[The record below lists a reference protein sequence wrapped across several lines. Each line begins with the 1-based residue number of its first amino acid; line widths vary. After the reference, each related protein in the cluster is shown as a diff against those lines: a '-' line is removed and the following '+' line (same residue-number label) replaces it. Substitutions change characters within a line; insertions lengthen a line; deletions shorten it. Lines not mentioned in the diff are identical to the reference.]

1 METSMY
7 NNLRKLINVIDELR
21 DIGLQKYINLPR
33 ICVVGTQSSG
43 KSSVLESIVGMDF
56 LPRGEG
62 IVTRRPIEF
71 RLIHIKEDSE
81 IKYWAVFENEKNKK
95 YTDFNEVREQINRLT
110 DEIAGKNKGIIDE
123 PIVLNIYSIKCPD
136 LSLIDLPGITRVPL
150 KNSDQTDDIE
160 RLTRDMALRYVKDP
174 RTIILAV
181 LPANADMSTSDALQ
195 IARKVDPKGL
205 RTIGVIT
212 KIDLMDK
219 GADASKMLL
228 NDEINLRL
236 GYTGV
241 VNRSTADIK
250 KGKTISQALKDEL
263 EFFQKHPVYKKLPP
277 ALYGTNS
284 LTDKLTKVLLR
295 HIKNFLPDIKIEIND
310 KIRYINDKLY
320 ELGTNVPLDA
330 TKKTQLLWSMI
341 TDYCEIFKN
350 TLKGKYDKRVQV
362 FIENND
368 ILCGLKV
375 RTIFNE
381 FLDEYVG
388 KNVTSELTD
397 NDIDDAICL
406 HEGDSLPGFP
416 SPDTFEFLILPH
428 LKKINAPVFNCLDR
442 VSQTLEILS
451 QKIANRV
458 LNRFPKLSE
467 QVLELSQTILIREK
481 ENTQIILENYIDA
494 ETNYLFTNDASY
506 LIEHGSII
514 NAADDEHNENH
525 NNTTNINNNNNNN
538 SSSYDYGMQH
548 RNQNKRQQ
556 SNISNSNQDTL
567 LSTSSK
573 YYSNMMSDQEYNITG
588 KAAKFVTSAQKSVM
602 NIWNTKEK
610 KKTRYNAQFIQEIRR
625 RLDCYF
631 NIVLRNVRDSVP
643 KMIGYFLI
651 RKLQEKMQFEL
662 YSDLNSEQKLYDLLN
677 EPPNVVKEREHLN
690 NQLEILKKANQVL
703 LKDPNITSIN
713 LDLFDANYEQDLMD
727 YQKSLKNTN
736 QFNQSSKHN
745 PNMSQGSSANMSMY
759 LNDGS
764 SSMSK
769 RNPMMHNR
777 NMSPSSMNTNMM
789 KQTNMLG
796 QKMGN
801 SPSSYMQQGHMN
813 DSKGKHLFEKEPMK
827 KKVNYNPLFD

>member
-1 METSMY
+1 MESSMY
-7 NNLRKLINVIDELR
+7 NNLRKLITVIDELR

-43 KSSVLESIVGMDF
+43 KSSVLESIVGLDF

-81 IKYWAVFENEKNKK
+81 IKHWAIFEDDKNKK
-95 YTDFNEVREQINRLT
+95 FTDFNEVREHINNLT
-110 DEIAGKNKGIIDE
+110 DELAGKNKGIIDE
-123 PIVLNIYSIKCPD
+123 PIVLNIYSTSCPD

-160 RLTRDMALRYVKDP
+160 RLTREMAFRYVKDP

-219 GADASKMLL
+219 GSDASKMLM
-228 NDEINLRL
+228 NDEITLRL

-250 KGKTISQALKDEL
+250 NGKSIAESLKDEL
-263 EFFQKHPVYKKLPP
+263 RFFQTHPVYRKLPP
-277 ALYGTNS
+277 TLYGTTS

-295 HIKNFLPDIKIEIND
+295 HIKNFLPEIKVEIND
-310 KIRYINDKLY
+310 RIRLINDKLY

-350 TLKGKYDKRVQV
+350 TLKGKYDKRLQV

-368 ILCGLKV
+368 IICGLKV
-375 RTIFNE
+375 RSIFNE

-388 KNVTSELTD
+388 KNVTSELSD

-428 LKKINAPVFNCLDR
+428 LKKINAPVFNCLDK

-458 LNRFPKLSE
+458 LTRFPKLSE
-467 QVLELSQTILIREK
+467 QVLDLSQTILLREK
-481 ENTQIILENYIDA
+481 ENTHNILENFIDA
-494 ETNYLFTNDASY
+494 ETNYLFTNDSSY

-514 NAADDEHNENH
+514 NANEDDQNNENA
-525 NNTTNINNNNNNN
+525 NQDFN
-538 SSSYDYGMQH
+538 SHQRS
-548 RNQNKRQQ
+548 QNKRQQ
-556 SNISNSNQDTL
+556 SNISNSNLDNNNMQ
-567 LSTSSK
+567 SK
-573 YYSNMMSDQEYNITG
+573 YYANMMSEQEYITG
-588 KAAKFVTSAQKSVM
+588 KAAKFVNTAQKSVM
-602 NIWNTKEK
+602 NMWNAKEK

-643 KMIGYFLI
+643 KIIGYFLI

-677 EPPNVVKEREHLN
+677 EPPHVVKEREHLN
-690 NQLEILKKANQVL
+690 RQLDILKKANQVL

-713 LDLFDANYEQDLMD
+713 LDLFDANYEQDLIEF
-727 YQKSLKNTN
+727 QKSLKTGSA
-736 QFNQSSKHN
+736 QSATQTYKQTVNS
-745 PNMSQGSSANMSMY
+745 SQGSMHS
-759 LNDGS
+759 LGDGPS
-764 SSMSK
+764 ISK
-769 RNPMMHNR
+769 RNPMMQNR
-777 NMSPSSMNTNMM
+777 SASPTSMNSNMMKPSSMIN
-789 KQTNMLG
+789 
-796 QKMGN
+796 QKM
-801 SPSSYMQQGHMN
+801 PSSTYMQQNLLNGNCARVQTYHPT
-813 DSKGKHLFEKEPMK
+813 LFAPK
-827 KKVNYNPLFD
+827 

>member
-1 METSMY
+1 MESNMY
-7 NNLRKLINVIDELR
+7 NNLRKLITVIDELR

-43 KSSVLESIVGMDF
+43 KSSVLESIVGLDF

-81 IKYWAVFENEKNKK
+81 IKHWAIFEDDKNKK
-95 YTDFNEVREQINRLT
+95 FTDFNEVREHINNLT
-110 DEIAGKNKGIIDE
+110 DELAGKNKGIIDE
-123 PIVLNIYSIKCPD
+123 PIVLNIYSTSCPD

-160 RLTRDMALRYVKDP
+160 RLTREMAFRYVKDP

-219 GADASKMLL
+219 GADASKMLM
-228 NDEINLRL
+228 NDEITLRL

-241 VNRSTADIK
+241 VNRSTADIRS
-250 KGKTISQALKDEL
+250 GKSIAQSLKDEL
-263 EFFQKHPVYKKLPP
+263 AFFQSHPVYRKLPP
-277 ALYGTNS
+277 TLYGTTS

-295 HIKNFLPDIKIEIND
+295 HIKNFLPDIKVEIND
-310 KIRYINDKLY
+310 KIRLINDKLY

-350 TLKGKYDKRVQV
+350 TLKGKYDKRLQV

-368 ILCGLKV
+368 IICGLKV
-375 RTIFNE
+375 RSIFNE

-388 KNVTSELTD
+388 KNVTSELSD

-428 LKKINAPVFNCLDR
+428 LKKINAPVFNCLDK

-458 LNRFPKLSE
+458 LTRFPKLSE
-467 QVLELSQTILIREK
+467 QVLDLSQTILLREK
-481 ENTQIILENYIDA
+481 ENTHNILENFIDA
-494 ETNYLFTNDASY
+494 ETNYLFTNDSSY

-514 NAADDEHNENH
+514 NANEDDQNNESGSQDF
-525 NNTTNINNNNNNN
+525 N
-538 SSSYDYGMQH
+538 SHQRS
-548 RNQNKRQQ
+548 QNKRQQ
-556 SNISNSNQDTL
+556 SNLSNSNIDNNNNNNNMQ
-567 LSTSSK
+567 SK
-573 YYSNMMSDQEYNITG
+573 YYSNMMSEQEYITG
-588 KAAKFVTSAQKSVM
+588 KAAKFVNTAQKSVM
-602 NIWNTKEK
+602 NMWNAKEK

-643 KMIGYFLI
+643 KIIGYFLI

-677 EPPNVVKEREHLN
+677 EPPHVVKEREHLN
-690 NQLEILKKANQVL
+690 RQLDILKKANQVL

-713 LDLFDANYEQDLMD
+713 LDLFDANYEQDLIEF
-727 YQKSLKNTN
+727 QKSLKTGNS
-736 QFNQSSKHN
+736 QSAPQMYKQTMSS
-745 PNMSQGSSANMSMY
+745 SQGSMHS
-759 LNDGS
+759 LGDGPS
-764 SSMSK
+764 ISK
-769 RNPMMHNR
+769 RNPMMQNR
-777 NMSPSSMNTNMM
+777 NASPTSMNSNMM
-789 KQTNMLG
+789 KPSGMIN
-796 QKMGN
+796 QKM
-801 SPSSYMQQGHMN
+801 PSSTYMQQNLLN

-827 KKVNYNPLFD
+827 KKVQYNPLFD

>member
-1 METSMY
+1 MESSMY
-7 NNLRKLINVIDELR
+7 NNLRKLISVIDELR

-43 KSSVLESIVGMDF
+43 KSSVLESIVGLDF

-71 RLIHIKEDSE
+71 RLIHIKDDNENKHWAIFEDD
-81 IKYWAVFENEKNKK
+81 KNKK
-95 YTDFNEVREQINRLT
+95 FYDFNEVREHINILT
-110 DEIAGKNKGIIDE
+110 DELAGKNKGIIDD
-123 PIVLNIYSIKCPD
+123 PIVLNIYSTSCPD

-160 RLTRDMALRYVKDP
+160 RLTREMAFRYVKDP

-212 KIDLMDK
+212 KIDLMDR
-219 GADASKMLL
+219 GVDASKMLM

-250 KGKTISQALKDEL
+250 KGKSINQSLKDEI
-263 EFFQKHPVYKKLPP
+263 EFFQSHPVYKKLPQS
-277 ALYGTNS
+277 LYGITS

-310 KIRYINDKLY
+310 RIRIINDKLY
-320 ELGTNVPLDA
+320 ELGTHVPLDA

-350 TLKGKYDKRVQV
+350 TLKGKYDKRLQV

-368 ILCGLKV
+368 IICGLKV
-375 RTIFNE
+375 RSIFNE
-381 FLDEYVG
+381 LLDEYVG
-388 KNVTSELTD
+388 KNVTTELSD

-428 LKKINAPVFNCLDR
+428 LKKICTPVFNCLDK

-458 LNRFPKLSE
+458 LNRFPQLSE
-467 QVLELSQTILIREK
+467 QVLDLSQTILIREK
-481 ENTQIILENYIDA
+481 ENTHTILENYIDA
-494 ETNYLFTNDASY
+494 ETNYLFTNDSSY
-506 LIEHGSII
+506 LTEHGSII
-514 NAADDEHNENH
+514 NSNEEEKQNEN
-525 NNTTNINNNNNNN
+525 INQDN
-538 SSSYDYGMQH
+538 SNYPRH
-548 RNQNKRQQ
+548 QNKRQQ
-556 SNISNSNQDTL
+556 SNMSNSNYDNNNYNTNG
-567 LSTSSK
+567 SSNNNIPSK
-573 YYSNMMSDQEYNITG
+573 YYSNIMSDQEYITG
-588 KAAKFVTSAQKSVM
+588 KATKFVASAQKSVM
-602 NIWNTKEK
+602 NMWNNKDIK

-643 KMIGYFLI
+643 KIIGYFLI
-651 RKLQEKMQFEL
+651 RKLQENMQFEL
-662 YSDLNSEQKLYDLLN
+662 YSNLNSEQKLYDLLN
-677 EPPNVVKEREHLN
+677 EPPHVVKERDNLN
-690 NQLEILKKANQVL
+690 KQLDILKKANQVL
-703 LKDPNITSIN
+703 LKDPNITAFN
-713 LDLFDANYEQDLMD
+713 LDLFDANYEQDLIEF
-727 YQKSLKNTN
+727 QKSLKTANSNVNT
-736 QFNQSSKHN
+736 SSTTNAH
-745 PNMSQGSSANMSMY
+745 GSRNTP
-759 LNDGS
+759 S
-764 SSMSK
+764 STDSPVSR
-769 RNPMMHNR
+769 RNHMVQNR
-777 NMSPSSMNTNMM
+777 NMSPSSATTNMM
-789 KQTNMLG
+789 KHSTMVN

-801 SPSSYMQQGHMN
+801 SPYTQTHMS

-827 KKVNYNPLFD
+827 KKAQYNPLFD

>member
-1 METSMY
+1 MESSMY
-7 NNLRKLINVIDELR
+7 NNLRKLITVIDELR

-43 KSSVLESIVGMDF
+43 KSSVLESIVGLDF

-71 RLIHIKEDSE
+71 RLIHIKEDNE
-81 IKYWAVFENEKNKK
+81 IKHWAIFEDDKNKK
-95 YTDFNEVREQINRLT
+95 FTDFNEVREHINNLT
-110 DEIAGKNKGIIDE
+110 DELAGKNKGIIDE
-123 PIVLNIYSIKCPD
+123 PIVLNIYSTSCPD

-160 RLTRDMALRYVKDP
+160 RLTREMAFRYVKDP

-219 GADASKMLL
+219 GSDASKMLM
-228 NDEINLRL
+228 NDEITLRL

-250 KGKTISQALKDEL
+250 KGKSIAQSLKDEL
-263 EFFQKHPVYKKLPP
+263 EFFQTHPVYKKLPST
-277 ALYGTNS
+277 LYGTTS

-295 HIKNFLPDIKIEIND
+295 HIKNFLPDIKVEIND

-350 TLKGKYDKRVQV
+350 TLKGKYDKRLQV

-368 ILCGLKV
+368 IICGLKV
-375 RTIFNE
+375 RSIFNE

-388 KNVTSELTD
+388 KNVTSELSD

-428 LKKINAPVFNCLDR
+428 LKKINAPVFNCLDK

-458 LNRFPKLSE
+458 LTRFPKLSE
-467 QVLELSQTILIREK
+467 QVLDLSQTILLREK
-481 ENTQIILENYIDA
+481 ENTHNILENFIDA
-494 ETNYLFTNDASY
+494 ETNYLFTNDSSY

-514 NAADDEHNENH
+514 NANEDEQQNNENGVQDFNAH
-525 NNTTNINNNNNNN
+525 
-538 SSSYDYGMQH
+538 Q
-548 RNQNKRQQ
+548 RLQNKRQQ
-556 SNISNSNQDTL
+556 SNLSNSNQDNNTQ
-567 LSTSSK
+567 SK
-573 YYSNMMSDQEYNITG
+573 YYTNIMNEQEYITG
-588 KAAKFVTSAQKSVM
+588 KATKFVTTAQKSVM
-602 NIWNTKEK
+602 NMWNAKEK

-643 KMIGYFLI
+643 KIIGYFLI

-662 YSDLNSEQKLYDLLN
+662 YSDLNSEQKLYELLN
-677 EPPNVVKEREHLN
+677 EPPHVVKEREHLN
-690 NQLEILKKANQVL
+690 GQLDILKKANQVL

-713 LDLFDANYEQDLMD
+713 LDLFDANYEQDLIEF
-727 YQKSLKNTN
+727 QKSLKTATIP
-736 QFNQSSKHN
+736 QHSTHN
-745 PNMSQGSSANMSMY
+745 YKQTISSAQGNIHTMM
-759 LNDGS
+759 DS
-764 SSMSK
+764 SSVNK
-769 RNPMMHNR
+769 RNQIMQNR
-777 NMSPSSMNTNMM
+777 NASPSSMNSNMM
-789 KQTNMLG
+789 KQSSMIN
-796 QKMGN
+796 QKM
-801 SPSSYMQQGHMN
+801 SSSSYMQQNLIN

-827 KKVNYNPLFD
+827 KKAQYNPLFD

>member
-1 METSMY
+1 MY
-7 NNLRKLINVIDELR
+7 NNLRKLINIIDELR

-43 KSSVLESIVGMDF
+43 KSSVLESIVGLDF

-71 RLIHIKEDSE
+71 RLIHISENSE
-81 IKYWAVFENEKNKK
+81 IKHWAVFENDKNKR
-95 YTDFNEVREQINRLT
+95 YVDFNEVRDQINRLT
-110 DEIAGKNKGIIDE
+110 DELAGKNKGIIDE
-123 PIVLNIYSIKCPD
+123 PIVLNIYSVKCPD

-160 RLTRDMALRYVKDP
+160 RLTREMAFRYVKDP

-219 GADASKMLL
+219 GVDASKMLL

-241 VNRSTADIK
+241 INRSTEDIK
-250 KGKTISQALKDEL
+250 KGKSITESLKDEL
-263 EFFQKHPVYKKLPP
+263 EFFQNHPVYKKLPP
-277 ALYGTNS
+277 SLYGTNS

-295 HIKNFLPDIKIEIND
+295 HIKNFLPDIKVEIND
-310 KIRYINDKLY
+310 KMRLINDKLY
-320 ELGTNVPLDA
+320 ELGNNVPIDA
-330 TKKTQLLWSMI
+330 TKKTQILWSMI
-341 TDYCEIFKN
+341 SDYCEIFKN
-350 TLKGKYDKRVQV
+350 TLKGKYDKRLQV

-368 ILCGLKV
+368 IICGLKV
-375 RTIFNE
+375 RSIFNE

-428 LKKINAPVFNCLDR
+428 LKKINAPVLDCLDK

-467 QVLELSQTILIREK
+467 QVLELSQNILLREK
-481 ENTQIILENYIDA
+481 ENTQNILENFIEA
-494 ETNYLFTNDASY
+494 ETNYLFTNDVSY

-514 NAADDEHNENH
+514 NATDEDQNENV
-525 NNTTNINNNNNNN
+525 NQ
-538 SSSYDYGMQH
+538 DY
-548 RNQNKRQQ
+548 NQQKQQKQKQQ
-556 SNISNSNQDTL
+556 SNIPNSNADNVQN
-567 LSTSSK
+567 K
-573 YYSNMMSDQEYNITG
+573 YFPNIINDQEYITG
-588 KAAKFVTSAQKSVM
+588 KAAKFVNSAQKSVM
-602 NIWNTKEK
+602 NIWNSKEK
-610 KKTRYNAQFIQEIRR
+610 KKTRYNSQFIQEIRR

-643 KMIGYFLI
+643 KIIGYFLI

-662 YSDLNSEQKLYDLLN
+662 YSDLNSEQKLYELLN
-677 EPPNVVKEREHLN
+677 EPPNVVKEREVLN
-690 NQLEILKKANQVL
+690 KQLEILKKANQVL

-713 LDLFDANYEQDLMD
+713 LDLFDANYEQDLID
-727 YQKSLKNTN
+727 FQKSLKSNNAQYSLNMHNQHFKQNMNTSQN
-736 QFNQSSKHN
+736 IMHNINDTSS
-745 PNMSQGSSANMSMY
+745 
-759 LNDGS
+759 L
-764 SSMSK
+764 SK
-769 RNPMMHNR
+769 RNLVNQ
-777 NMSPSSMNTNMM
+777 NQNTSTNSLNSSIM
-789 KQTNMLG
+789 KQNSMLN
-796 QKMGN
+796 QKLNNGLSYNQQTHIN
-801 SPSSYMQQGHMN
+801 S

-827 KKVNYNPLFD
+827 KKVQYNPLFD

>member
-1 METSMY
+1 MESSMY
-7 NNLRKLINVIDELR
+7 NNLRKLITVIDELR

-43 KSSVLESIVGMDF
+43 KSSVLESIVGLDF

-81 IKYWAVFENEKNKK
+81 VKHWAIFEDDKSRKF
-95 YTDFNEVREQINRLT
+95 TDFNQVREHINNLT

-123 PIVLNIYSIKCPD
+123 PIVLNIYSTSCPD

-160 RLTRDMALRYVKDP
+160 RLTREMAFRYVKDP

-219 GADASKMLL
+219 GADASKMLM
-228 NDEINLRL
+228 NDEITLRL

-250 KGKTISQALKDEL
+250 SGKSIAQSLKDEL
-263 EFFQKHPVYKKLPP
+263 AFFQTHPVYRKLPP
-277 ALYGTNS
+277 TLYGTTS

-295 HIKNFLPDIKIEIND
+295 HIKNFLPDIKVEIND
-310 KIRYINDKLY
+310 KIRLINDKLY

-350 TLKGKYDKRVQV
+350 TLKGKYDKRLQV

-368 ILCGLKV
+368 IICGLKV
-375 RTIFNE
+375 RSIFNE

-388 KNVTSELTD
+388 KNVTSELSD

-428 LKKINAPVFNCLDR
+428 LKKINAPVFNCLDK

-458 LNRFPKLSE
+458 LTRFPKLSE
-467 QVLELSQTILIREK
+467 QVLDLSQTILLREK
-481 ENTQIILENYIDA
+481 ENTHNILENFIDA
-494 ETNYLFTNDASY
+494 ETNYLFTNDSSY

-514 NAADDEHNENH
+514 NANEDDQNNESGSQDY
-525 NNTTNINNNNNNN
+525 N
-538 SSSYDYGMQH
+538 SQQRS
-548 RNQNKRQQ
+548 QNKRQQ
-556 SNISNSNQDTL
+556 SNLSSSNVDNNNMQ
-567 LSTSSK
+567 SK
-573 YYSNMMSDQEYNITG
+573 YYSNMMSEQDYITG
-588 KAAKFVTSAQKSVM
+588 KAAKFVNTAQKSVM
-602 NIWNTKEK
+602 NMWNAKEK

-643 KMIGYFLI
+643 KIIGYFLI

-677 EPPNVVKEREHLN
+677 EPPHVVKEREHLN
-690 NQLEILKKANQVL
+690 RQLDILKKANQVL

-713 LDLFDANYEQDLMD
+713 LDLFDANYEQDLIEF
-727 YQKSLKNTN
+727 QKSLKSGGAP
-736 QFNQSSKHN
+736 SSAQAYKQTVG
-745 PNMSQGSSANMSMY
+745 SQGSMHS
-759 LNDGS
+759 LGEGS
-764 SSMSK
+764 SISK
-769 RNPMMHNR
+769 RNPMMQNR
-777 NMSPSSMNTNMM
+777 NASPSSMNSNMM
-789 KQTNMLG
+789 KPSGMLN
-796 QKMGN
+796 QKM
-801 SPSSYMQQGHMN
+801 PSSTYMQQNLLN

-827 KKVNYNPLFD
+827 KKVQYNPLFD

>member
-1 METSMY
+1 MESSMY
-7 NNLRKLINVIDELR
+7 NNLRKLINIIDELR

-33 ICVVGTQSSG
+33 ICVIGTQSSG
-43 KSSVLESIVGMDF
+43 KSSVLESIVGLDF

-71 RLIHIKEDSE
+71 RLIHIKENNE
-81 IKYWAVFENEKNKK
+81 PEHWAIFEDEKNKK
-95 YTDFNEVREQINRLT
+95 FTDFNEVRDHINNLT
-110 DEIAGKNKGIIDE
+110 DELAGTNKGIVDE
-123 PIVLNIYSIKCPD
+123 PIVLNIYSTGCPD

-160 RLTRDMALRYVKDP
+160 RLTREMAFRYVKDP

-219 GADASKMLL
+219 GADASKMLM
-228 NDEINLRL
+228 NDEITLRL

-241 VNRSTADIK
+241 VNRSIADIRS
-250 KGKTISQALKDEL
+250 GKSITQSLKDEQ
-263 EFFQKHPVYKKLPP
+263 EFFQKHPIYKKLSPN
-277 ALYGTNS
+277 LYGINS

-295 HIKNFLPDIKIEIND
+295 HIKNFLPDVKIEIND
-310 KIRYINDKLY
+310 KIRSINDKLY

-350 TLKGKYDKRVQV
+350 TLKGKYDKRLQV

-368 ILCGLKV
+368 IICGLKV
-375 RTIFNE
+375 RSIFNE

-388 KNVTSELTD
+388 RNVTTELSD
-397 NDIDDAICL
+397 YDIDDAICL

-428 LKKINAPVFNCLDR
+428 LKKIYAPVFNCLDK
-442 VSQTLEILS
+442 VSQTLDILS

-458 LNRFPKLSE
+458 LIRFPKLSE
-467 QVLELSQTILIREK
+467 QVLDLSQAILMREK
-481 ENTQIILENYIDA
+481 ENTHNILENFIEA
-494 ETNYLFTNDASY
+494 ETNYLFTNDSSY

-514 NAADDEHNENH
+514 SSNEEDQNDNASGAGGANQDY
-525 NNTTNINNNNNNN
+525 
-538 SSSYDYGMQH
+538 SSNQQRY
-548 RNQNKRQQ
+548 QNKRQQ
-556 SNISNSNQDTL
+556 SNLSNSNQDINIIN
-567 LSTSSK
+567 SNNNNNNNMQSK
-573 YYSNMMSDQEYNITG
+573 YYSNILSDQEYITG
-588 KAAKFVTSAQKSVM
+588 KATKYITNAQKSVM
-602 NIWNTKEK
+602 SMWNGKDK

-643 KMIGYFLI
+643 KIIGYFLI

-662 YSDLNSEQKLYDLLN
+662 YSDLNSEQKLYELLN
-677 EPPNVVKEREHLN
+677 EPPHVVKERENLN
-690 NQLEILKKANQVL
+690 KQLEILKKANQVL

-713 LDLFDANYEQDLMD
+713 IDLFDANYEQDLIEF
-727 YQKSLKNTN
+727 QKSLKNSN
-736 QFNQSSKHN
+736 IQSTPQNYKQN
-745 PNMSQGSSANMSMY
+745 V
-759 LNDGS
+759 S
-764 SSMSK
+764 SSRTNIQNVSMNDSSVISK
-769 RNPMMHNR
+769 RNQMPMQNR
-777 NMSPSSMNTNMM
+777 NNSPSSVNSNIM
-789 KQTNMLG
+789 KQSSTIN

-801 SPSSYMQQGHMN
+801 SSYMQQGHMN

-827 KKVNYNPLFD
+827 KKVQYNPLLD

>member
-1 METSMY
+1 MESSMY
-7 NNLRKLINVIDELR
+7 NNLRKLITVIDELR

-43 KSSVLESIVGMDF
+43 KSSVLESIVGIDF

-71 RLIHIKEDSE
+71 RLIHIKEDNSDL
-81 IKYWAVFENEKNKK
+81 KHWAVFEDDKSKK
-95 YTDFNEVREQINRLT
+95 YTDFNEVRETINKLT
-110 DEIAGKNKGIIDE
+110 DELAGINKGIIDD
-123 PIVLNIYSIKCPD
+123 PIILNIYSTSCPD

-160 RLTRDMALRYVKDP
+160 RLTREMAIRYVKDP

-212 KIDLMDK
+212 KIDLMDR
-219 GADASKMLL
+219 GVDASKMLM
-228 NDEINLRL
+228 NDEITLRL

-250 KGKTISQALKDEL
+250 KGKSITESLKSEL
-263 EFFQKHPVYKKLPP
+263 IFFQNHPIYKKLPP
-277 ALYGTNS
+277 TLYGTAS

-295 HIKNFLPDIKIEIND
+295 HIKNILPDIKFEINE
-310 KIRYINDKLY
+310 KIRLINEKLY

-330 TKKTQLLWSMI
+330 NKKTQLLWSMI

-350 TLKGKYDKRVQV
+350 TLKGKYDKRLQV

-388 KNVTSELTD
+388 VNATSELTD
-397 NDIDDAICL
+397 YDIDDAICM

-428 LKKINAPVFNCLDR
+428 LKKIHGPVFNCLDK

-451 QKIANRV
+451 QKIATRI
-458 LNRFPKLSE
+458 LNRFPQLSE

-481 ENTQIILENYIDA
+481 ENTRIILENFIEA

-514 NAADDEHNENH
+514 NSNDDESNDGTNQDYNSGTMHGRNKKMAPGLINSNH
-525 NNTTNINNNNNNN
+525 DIMSNSTNNITNINSSSGGGNMNNN
-538 SSSYDYGMQH
+538 SSNSNNMI
-548 RNQNKRQQ
+548 QNKFYN
-556 SNISNSNQDTL
+556 NI
-567 LSTSSK
+567 
-573 YYSNMMSDQEYNITG
+573 MSEQEYITG
-588 KAAKFVTSAQKSVM
+588 KAAKFVSNAQKSVM
-602 NIWNTKEK
+602 NMWNSKDK

-662 YSDLNSEQKLYDLLN
+662 YSDLNSEQKLYELLN
-677 EPPNVVKEREHLN
+677 EPAHVVKEREILN
-690 NQLEILKKANQVL
+690 KQLDILKKANHVL
-703 LKDPNITSIN
+703 TKDPNITSIN
-713 LDLFDANYEQDLMD
+713 LDLFDANFEQDLMEF
-727 YQKSLKNTN
+727 QKNLKNANKQMTSGHGHKQNLHNSAYVHSSTDTN
-736 QFNQSSKHN
+736 TNLST
-745 PNMSQGSSANMSMY
+745 
-759 LNDGS
+759 
-764 SSMSK
+764 K
-769 RNPMMHNR
+769 RNQIQNR
-777 NMSPSSMNTNMM
+777 NVSPAVVNTTII
-789 KQTNMLG
+789 KQTSLTN
-796 QKMGN
+796 QKMG
-801 SPSSYMQQGHMN
+801 SSNYMQHNHINGN
-813 DSKGKHLFEKEPMK
+813 K
-827 KKVNYNPLFD
+827 N

>member
-1 METSMY
+1 MY
-7 NNLRKLINVIDELR
+7 NNLRKLINIIDELR

-43 KSSVLESIVGMDF
+43 KSSVLESIVGLDF

-71 RLIHIKEDSE
+71 RLIHINENSE
-81 IKYWAVFENEKNKK
+81 FKHWAVFENEKNKK
-95 YTDFNEVREQINRLT
+95 YVDFNEVRDQINRLT
-110 DEIAGKNKGIIDE
+110 DELAGKNKGIIDE
-123 PIVLNIYSIKCPD
+123 PIVLNIYSVKCPD

-160 RLTRDMALRYVKDP
+160 RLTREMAFRYVKDP

-219 GADASKMLL
+219 GVDASKMLM

-241 VNRSTADIK
+241 INRSTEDIK
-250 KGKTISQALKDEL
+250 KGKSIPESLKDEL
-263 EFFQKHPVYKKLPP
+263 EFFQNHPVYKKLPP
-277 ALYGTNS
+277 SLYGTNS

-295 HIKNFLPDIKIEIND
+295 HIKNFLPDIKVEIND
-310 KIRYINDKLY
+310 KMRLINDKLY
-320 ELGTNVPLDA
+320 ELGNNVPIDA
-330 TKKTQLLWSMI
+330 TKKTQILWSMI
-341 TDYCEIFKN
+341 SDYCEIFKN
-350 TLKGKYDKRVQV
+350 TLKGKYDKRLQV

-368 ILCGLKV
+368 IICGLKV
-375 RTIFNE
+375 RSIFNE
-381 FLDEYVG
+381 FLDDYVG

-428 LKKINAPVFNCLDR
+428 LKKINAPVLDCLDK

-467 QVLELSQTILIREK
+467 QVLELSQNILLREK
-481 ENTQIILENYIDA
+481 ENTQNILENFIEA
-494 ETNYLFTNDASY
+494 ETNYLFTNDVSY

-514 NAADDEHNENH
+514 NATEEDQNENV
-525 NNTTNINNNNNNN
+525 
-538 SSSYDYGMQH
+538 
-548 RNQNKRQQ
+548 NQNYNQQKQQ
-556 SNISNSNQDTL
+556 SNMPNSNVDNVQN
-567 LSTSSK
+567 K
-573 YYSNMMSDQEYNITG
+573 YFPNMMNDQEYITG
-588 KAAKFVTSAQKSVM
+588 KAAKFVNSAQKSVM
-602 NIWNTKEK
+602 NIWNAKEK
-610 KKTRYNAQFIQEIRR
+610 KKTRYNSQFIQEIRR

-643 KMIGYFLI
+643 KIIGYFLI

-662 YSDLNSEQKLYDLLN
+662 YSDLNSEQKLYELLN
-677 EPPNVVKEREHLN
+677 EPPNVVKEREVLN
-690 NQLEILKKANQVL
+690 KQLEILKKANQVL

-713 LDLFDANYEQDLMD
+713 LDLFDANYEQDLID
-727 YQKSLKNTN
+727 FQKSLKSSNNQYSLNMHNQHFKPNHNTSQN
-736 QFNQSSKHN
+736 NMHN
-745 PNMSQGSSANMSMY
+745 I
-759 LNDGS
+759 NDNLS
-764 SSMSK
+764 LSK
-769 RNPMMHNR
+769 RNHINSSPNTSSNSLNSNLMKHNSML
-777 NMSPSSMNTNMM
+777 NQKISNGPSYSQ
-789 KQTNMLG
+789 QTHI
-796 QKMGN
+796 N
-801 SPSSYMQQGHMN
+801 S
-813 DSKGKHLFEKEPMK
+813 DSKGKHLFEKEPLK
-827 KKVNYNPLFD
+827 KKVQYNPLFD

>member
-1 METSMY
+1 MESSMY
-7 NNLRKLINVIDELR
+7 NNLRKLITVIDELR

-43 KSSVLESIVGMDF
+43 KSSVLESIVGLDF

-81 IKYWAVFENEKNKK
+81 IKHWAVFEDDKNKK
-95 YTDFNEVREQINRLT
+95 FTDFNKVREHINNLT
-110 DEIAGKNKGIIDE
+110 DELAGKNKGIIDE
-123 PIVLNIYSIKCPD
+123 PIVLNIYSTSCPD

-160 RLTRDMALRYVKDP
+160 RLTREMAFRYVKDP

-219 GADASKMLL
+219 GVDASKMLM
-228 NDEINLRL
+228 NDEITLRL

-250 KGKTISQALKDEL
+250 SGKSIAQSLKDEL
-263 EFFQKHPVYKKLPP
+263 QFFQSHPVYKKLPP
-277 ALYGTNS
+277 TLYGTTS

-295 HIKNFLPDIKIEIND
+295 HIKNFLPDIKIEINE
-310 KIRYINDKLY
+310 KIRVINDKLY
-320 ELGTNVPLDA
+320 ELGTHVPLDA

-350 TLKGKYDKRVQV
+350 TLKGKYDKRLQV

-368 ILCGLKV
+368 IICGLKV

-388 KNVTSELTD
+388 KNVTSELSD

-428 LKKINAPVFNCLDR
+428 LKKINAPVFNCLDK

-458 LNRFPKLSE
+458 LVRFPALSE
-467 QVLELSQTILIREK
+467 QVLDLSQTILLREK
-481 ENTQIILENYIDA
+481 ENTHNILENFIDA

-514 NAADDEHNENH
+514 NANEDE
-525 NNTTNINNNNNNN
+525 NNNDSGNQDFN
-538 SSSYDYGMQH
+538 SHQ
-548 RNQNKRQQ
+548 RAQNKRQQ
-556 SNISNSNQDTL
+556 SNISNSNVENNNMQN
-567 LSTSSK
+567 K
-573 YYSNMMSDQEYNITG
+573 YYSNMMSEQEYITG
-588 KAAKFVTSAQKSVM
+588 KAAKFVSTAQKSVM
-602 NIWNTKEK
+602 NMWNSKDK

-643 KMIGYFLI
+643 KIIGYFLI

-677 EPPNVVKEREHLN
+677 EPAHVVKEREHLN
-690 NQLEILKKANQVL
+690 KQLEILKKANQVL
-703 LKDPNITSIN
+703 QKDPNITSIN
-713 LDLFDANYEQDLMD
+713 LDLFDANYEQDLMEF
-727 YQKSLKNTN
+727 QKALKTGNA
-736 QFNQSSKHN
+736 QSVTQGYKQNLSS
-745 PNMSQGSSANMSMY
+745 PQGSMHSLGDGPSMRY
-759 LNDGS
+759 AL
-764 SSMSK
+764 
-769 RNPMMHNR
+769 RA
-777 NMSPSSMNTNMM
+777 
-789 KQTNMLG
+789 
-796 QKMGN
+796 
-801 SPSSYMQQGHMN
+801 
-813 DSKGKHLFEKEPMK
+813 
-827 KKVNYNPLFD
+827 

>member
-219 GADASKMLL
+219 GADAS
-228 NDEINLRL
+228 
-236 GYTGV
+236 V

-350 TLKGKYDKRVQV
+350 TLKGKYDKREEIV
-362 FIENND
+362 
-368 ILCGLKV
+368 
-375 RTIFNE
+375 
-381 FLDEYVG
+381 
-388 KNVTSELTD
+388 SW
-397 NDIDDAICL
+397 
-406 HEGDSLPGFP
+406 FP
-416 SPDTFEFLILPH
+416 ITTPFEFLIFPH

-442 VSQTLEILS
+442 S
-451 QKIANRV
+451 K
-458 LNRFPKLSE
+458 
-467 QVLELSQTILIREK
+467 EK

-538 SSSYDYGMQH
+538 NSSSYDYGIQH

-827 KKVNYNPLFD
+827 KKVIKNVNYNPLFD

>member
-1 METSMY
+1 MESSMY
-7 NNLRKLINVIDELR
+7 NNLRKLITVIDELR

-43 KSSVLESIVGMDF
+43 KSSVLESIVGLDF

-81 IKYWAVFENEKNKK
+81 IKHWAIFEDDKSKK
-95 YTDFNEVREQINRLT
+95 FTDFNKVREHINNLT
-110 DEIAGKNKGIIDE
+110 DELAGKNKGIIDE
-123 PIVLNIYSIKCPD
+123 PIVLNIYSTSCPD

-160 RLTRDMALRYVKDP
+160 RLTREMAFRYVKDP

-219 GADASKMLL
+219 GADASKMLM
-228 NDEINLRL
+228 NDEITLRL

-250 KGKTISQALKDEL
+250 SGKSIAQSLKDEL
-263 EFFQKHPVYKKLPP
+263 KFFQNHPVYKKLPP
-277 ALYGTNS
+277 TLYGTTS

-310 KIRYINDKLY
+310 KIRLINDKLY

-350 TLKGKYDKRVQV
+350 TLKGKYDKRLQV

-368 ILCGLKV
+368 IICGLKV
-375 RTIFNE
+375 RSIFNE

-428 LKKINAPVFNCLDR
+428 LKKINAPVFHCLDK
-442 VSQTLEILS
+442 VTQTLEILS

-458 LNRFPKLSE
+458 LARFPKLSE
-467 QVLELSQTILIREK
+467 QVLDLSQTILLREK
-481 ENTQIILENYIDA
+481 ENTHNILENFIDA
-494 ETNYLFTNDASY
+494 ETNYLFTNDSSY

-514 NAADDEHNENH
+514 NANEDDPNNES
-525 NNTTNINNNNNNN
+525 TTQDFN
-538 SSSYDYGMQH
+538 SQQ
-548 RNQNKRQQ
+548 RLQNKRQQ
-556 SNISNSNQDTL
+556 SNISNSNIDNNNMQ
-567 LSTSSK
+567 SK
-573 YYSNMMSDQEYNITG
+573 YYSNMMSDQEYITG
-588 KAAKFVTSAQKSVM
+588 KAAKFVSTAQKSVM
-602 NIWNTKEK
+602 NMWNAKEK

-643 KMIGYFLI
+643 KIIGYFLI

-677 EPPNVVKEREHLN
+677 EPPHVVKEREHLN
-690 NQLEILKKANQVL
+690 RQLDILKKANQVL
-703 LKDPNITSIN
+703 MKDPNITSIN
-713 LDLFDANYEQDLMD
+713 LDLFDANYEQDLIEF
-727 YQKSLKNTN
+727 QKSLKTN
-736 QFNQSSKHN
+736 NVQSAAQTYKQTISS
-745 PNMSQGSSANMSMY
+745 SQGSMHSMG
-759 LNDGS
+759 DGPS
-764 SSMSK
+764 ISK
-769 RNPMMHNR
+769 RNPMMQNR
-777 NMSPSSMNTNMM
+777 NASPTSMNSNTMKSSGMMNQKMPSST
-789 KQTNMLG
+789 
-796 QKMGN
+796 
-801 SPSSYMQQGHMN
+801 YMQQNLLN

-827 KKVNYNPLFD
+827 KKVQYNPLFD